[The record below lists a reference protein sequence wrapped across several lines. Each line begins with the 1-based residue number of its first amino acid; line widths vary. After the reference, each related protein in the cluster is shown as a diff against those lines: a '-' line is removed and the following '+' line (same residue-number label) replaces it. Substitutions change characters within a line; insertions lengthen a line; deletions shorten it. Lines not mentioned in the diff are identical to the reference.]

1 MNLQQLDK
9 FECLYTET
17 VTMLTRE
24 LISNS
29 IPYLHT
35 DDKVYHA
42 LQLMNDYHVAHLPV
56 VDNDSYLGIISEE
69 QLLQSDDD
77 TMISQLQV
85 TDGTTSV
92 QANDHFLKAIQT
104 AVINKLSIVPVVEEK
119 QLLGIV
125 TYNDL
130 LRNASDFMSLNEP
143 GALIV
148 LEMDSKNY
156 SFNEINRIVESNDAQ
171 ITQLNTFTDPENRD
185 TQVTIRVNKLEVSDI
200 ISTFQRYEY
209 NVKYYFGEELYENE
223 LRTNYDN
230 YNDYLKI

>member
-1 MNLQQLDK
+1 
-9 FECLYTET
+9 
-17 VTMLTRE
+17 MLTRD

-29 IPYLHT
+29 IPFLHK
-35 DDKVYHA
+35 DDKVFHA

-56 VDNDSYLGIISEE
+56 VENESYLGIISEE
-69 QLLQSDDD
+69 QLLQSDEEN
-77 TMISQLQV
+77 TIKELPV
-85 TDGTTSV
+85 TDESISV

-104 AVINKLSIVPVVEEK
+104 AVLNKLSIVPVVDEK
-119 QLLGIV
+119 QLVGIV

-130 LRNASDFMSLNEP
+130 LKNASEFMSLNDP

-148 LEMDSKNY
+148 LEMESRSY
-156 SFNEINRIVESNDAQ
+156 SFTEINRIVESNDAQ
-171 ITQLNTFTDPENRD
+171 ITQLNTFTDAE
-185 TQVTIRVNKLEVSDI
+185 TGIMQVTIRINKLEVSDI

-230 YNDYLKI
+230 LMNYLKI

>member
-1 MNLQQLDK
+1 MKPLA
-9 FECLYTET
+9 
-17 VTMLTRE
+17 MLTRE

-29 IPYLHT
+29 IPYLHKE
-35 DDKVYHA
+35 DKVYHA

-56 VDNDSYLGIISEE
+56 VENDSYLGIISEE
-69 QLLQSDDD
+69 QLLQSDDED
-77 TMISQLQV
+77 TLNELPI

-104 AVINKLSIVPVVEEK
+104 AVVNKLSVVPVVEEK
-119 QLLGIV
+119 QLLGLV

-130 LRNASDFMSLNEP
+130 LRNASNFMSLNEP

-148 LEMDSKNY
+148 LEMDNKNY

-171 ITQLNTFTDPENRD
+171 ITQLNTFTDPE
-185 TQVTIRVNKLEVSDI
+185 TGISQITIRVSKLEVSDI

-209 NVKYYFGEELYENE
+209 NVKYYFGEELFENE

-230 YNDYLKI
+230 LMNYLKV

>member
-1 MNLQQLDK
+1 
-9 FECLYTET
+9 
-17 VTMLTRE
+17 MLTRE

-29 IPYLHT
+29 IPYLHKE
-35 DDKVYHA
+35 DKVYHA

-56 VDNDSYLGIISEE
+56 VENDSYLGIISEE
-69 QLLQSDDD
+69 QLLQSDDEN
-77 TMISQLQV
+77 TLNELSI

-104 AVINKLSIVPVVEEK
+104 AVTNKLSVVPVVEEK
-119 QLLGIV
+119 HLLGIV

-130 LRNASDFMSLNEP
+130 LRNASNFMSLNEP

-171 ITQLNTFTDPENRD
+171 ITQLNTFTDPE
-185 TQVTIRVNKLEVSDI
+185 TGISQITIRVNKLEVSDI

-209 NVKYYFGEELYENE
+209 NVKYYFGEELFENE

-230 YNDYLKI
+230 LMNYLKI

>member
-1 MNLQQLDK
+1 
-9 FECLYTET
+9 
-17 VTMLTRE
+17 MLTRD

-29 IPYLHT
+29 IPYLHK
-35 DDKVYHA
+35 DDKVFHA

-56 VDNDSYLGIISEE
+56 VENESYLGIISED
-69 QLLQSDDD
+69 QLLQSDEEN
-77 TMISQLQV
+77 TIKELAV
-85 TDGTTSV
+85 TDGATSV
-92 QANDHFLKAIQT
+92 QAGDHFLKAIQT

-119 QLLGIV
+119 QLVGIV

-130 LRNASDFMSLNEP
+130 LKNASEFMSLNDP

-148 LEMDSKNY
+148 LEMESRNY
-156 SFNEINRIVESNDAQ
+156 SFTEINRIVESNDAQ
-171 ITQLNTFTDPENRD
+171 ITQLNTFTDPE
-185 TQVTIRVNKLEVSDI
+185 TGIMQITIRLNKLEVSDI

-230 YNDYLKI
+230 LMNYLRI

>member
-1 MNLQQLDK
+1 
-9 FECLYTET
+9 
-17 VTMLTRE
+17 MLTRD

-29 IPYLHT
+29 IPYLHK
-35 DDKVYHA
+35 DDKVFHA

-56 VDNDSYLGIISEE
+56 VEDNSYLGIVSEE
-69 QLLQSDDD
+69 QLLQSNDDH
-77 TMISQLQV
+77 TINQLQV

-104 AVINKLSIVPVVEEK
+104 AVVNKLSIVPVVDEK
-119 QLLGIV
+119 QLVGIV

-130 LRNASDFMSLNEP
+130 LRNASEFMSLSQP

-148 LEMDSKNY
+148 LDLEHNNY

-171 ITQLNTFTDPENRD
+171 ITQLNSFTDTETGV
-185 TQVTIRVNKLEVSDI
+185 TQVTIRVSKLEVSDI

-209 NVKYYFGEELYENE
+209 NVKCYFGEELYENE

-230 YNDYLKI
+230 LMNYLKI

>member
-1 MNLQQLDK
+1 
-9 FECLYTET
+9 
-17 VTMLTRE
+17 MLTRD

-29 IPYLHT
+29 IPYLRLS
-35 DDKVYHA
+35 DKVYHA

-56 VDNDSYLGIISEE
+56 VEQDKYLGIISEE
-69 QLLQSDDD
+69 QLLQSDDENS
-77 TMISQLQV
+77 INELQV

-92 QANDHFLKAIQT
+92 QANDHFLKAIQA
-104 AVINKLSIVPVVEEK
+104 AVIHKLSIVPVVEEK

-130 LRNASDFMSLNEP
+130 LRNASEFMSLNEP

-148 LEMDSKNY
+148 LELDSKHY
-156 SFNEINRIVESNDAQ
+156 SFTEINRIVESNDAQ
-171 ITQLNTFTDPENRD
+171 ITQLNTYTDPE
-185 TQVTIRVNKLEVSDI
+185 TGIMQVTIRVSKLEVSDV

-223 LRTNYDN
+223 LRNNFDN
-230 YNDYLKI
+230 LMNYLKI

>member
-1 MNLQQLDK
+1 
-9 FECLYTET
+9 
-17 VTMLTRE
+17 MLTRD

-29 IPYLHT
+29 IPYLHK
-35 DDKVYHA
+35 DDKVFHA

-56 VDNDSYLGIISEE
+56 VENESYLGIISEE
-69 QLLQSDDD
+69 QLLQSDEEN
-77 TMISQLQV
+77 TIKELPV

-92 QANDHFLKAIQT
+92 QASDHFLKAIQT

-119 QLLGIV
+119 QLVGIV

-130 LRNASDFMSLNEP
+130 LKNASEFMSLNDP

-148 LEMDSKNY
+148 LEMESRSY
-156 SFNEINRIVESNDAQ
+156 SFTEVNRIVESNDAQ
-171 ITQLNTFTDPENRD
+171 ITQLNTFTDAE
-185 TQVTIRVNKLEVSDI
+185 TGIMQVTIRINKLEVSDI

-223 LRTNYDN
+223 LRTNY
-230 YNDYLKI
+230 YNLMNYLKM